1 MKELK
6 KYYCKICKRELIP
19 RDRKQV
25 VWDGSDDISSSPE
38 EFFEKR
44 KISLHHID
52 YKNNIAIRVCKDC
65 HNKLHTTMKKHKYG
79 LNNIIRENG
88 TKKGPLYP
96 GRYPKKIIE

>member
-1 MKELK
+1 MKESK

-19 RDRKQV
+19 RDMKQNAL
-25 VWDGSDDISSSPE
+25 DDSDQE
-38 EFFEKR
+38 ECSEKR

-79 LNNIIRENG
+79 YNNIIRRDG
-88 TKKGPLYP
+88 TKKGRLSP
-96 GRYPKKIIE
+96 GPYPKKIIE

>member
-19 RDRKQV
+19 RDMKQTPR
-25 VWDGSDDISSSPE
+25 DDSDDIFSPDDY
-38 EFFEKR
+38 FEKR
-44 KISLHHID
+44 RISLHHID

-79 LNNIIRENG
+79 YNNIIRKNG
-88 TKKGPLYP
+88 TKKGRLYP
-96 GRYPKKIIE
+96 SDYPKKIIE

>member
-6 KYYCKICKRELIP
+6 KNYCKICKRELLP
-19 RDRKQV
+19 RD
-25 VWDGSDDISSSPE
+25 SPE
-38 EFFEKR
+38 EYSEKP

-79 LNNIIRENG
+79 YYNIIRRDG
-88 TKKGPLYP
+88 TKKGRLSP
-96 GRYPKKIIE
+96 GDYPKKIIE